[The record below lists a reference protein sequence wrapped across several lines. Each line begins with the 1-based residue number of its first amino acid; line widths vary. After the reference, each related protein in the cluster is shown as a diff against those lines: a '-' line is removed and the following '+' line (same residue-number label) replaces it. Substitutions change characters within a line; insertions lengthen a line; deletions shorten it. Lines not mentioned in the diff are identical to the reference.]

1 VRIEQRLPLD
11 GTGVYP
17 RCIAGRRRAPPEDCG
32 GPLAFMAQRDRLPI
46 QVDELLWQLQEDMRA
61 GDLEAIRDRQ
71 AEIDSLSEWLALET
85 FDRRAVN
92 RRLEQYAMNDAAWM
106 C

>member
-1 VRIEQRLPLD
+1 
-11 GTGVYP
+11 
-17 RCIAGRRRAPPEDCG
+17 
-32 GPLAFMAQRDRLPI
+32 MAQRDRLPI

-71 AEIDSLSEWLALET
+71 AEIDSLSERLALET

-92 RRLEQYAMNDAAWM
+92 RRLKQYAMNDAAWM
-106 C
+106 CQSGLEVQSEAAMRIRPAVGTSSTRRTKTSRRGAL